1 MAIVARVDVD
11 DAVAE
16 AVRVGAPVGV
26 GGMGGGGRTEI
37 IVGRGENF

>member
-11 DAVAE
+11 DAVAV

-26 GGMGGGGRTEI
+26 GGMDGGRAEI
-37 IVGRGENF
+37 IVGRRENF